1 MSYICTQI
9 TVMNE
14 PSINSHKVINRR
26 KLGILRSLREKTI
39 ANWCLKRSRLIY
51 AIASRYKSGEV
62 RINIAMRCRD
72 DSSKDWGHA
81 WVTCNGKPLWERK
94 TAIMEK
100 PKTMIAD
107 TGKFIYWV
115 LN

>member
-1 MSYICTQI
+1 MSYIGAQI

-26 KLGILRSLREKTI
+26 KFGTLRCLREKLV
-39 ANWCLKRSRLIY
+39 ANWCLKRSRLVY
-51 AIASRYKSGEV
+51 AIASRYKKGEV

-72 DSSKDWGHA
+72 DSSQDWGHA
-81 WVTCNGKPLWERK
+81 WVTCDGKLLWERK
-94 TAIMEK
+94 TAIIEK